1 MHRTDRGIPGCRMHA
16 HPARAMGR
24 KPSCTGAPVRRESTA
39 AFQDTEDRKVKTRS
53 LFLAGAVLMVIAAG
67 INAQQKTSQ
76 DLTWAFPQL
85 VAAKELKPV
94 EDDGKPRRVPG
105 SNKEYTQKQIDE
117 FFNAPDW
124 FPEEHPPLP
133 KTVQFGKSPR
143 VQACGKCHLINGQGH
158 PESAGLAGL
167 SAAYMIR
174 QMAELQRDIRK
185 NAEPMNIYAKNFSVG
200 RVGEERKSLP
210 SLSPGW
216 CKRLSKHEWFPRLT

>member
-1 MHRTDRGIPGCRMHA
+1 MHRMDRGVSGGRMHA

-24 KPSCTGAPVRRESTA
+24 KPSCTSALVRRESTA
-39 AFQDTEDRKVKTRS
+39 AFQETEDRKVKTRS
-53 LFLAGAVLMVIAAG
+53 LFLAGAVLIVIAAG
-67 INAQQKTSQ
+67 ISGQQKTSQ

-105 SNKEYTQKQIDE
+105 SNKGKNRSTS

-124 FPEEHPPLP
+124 FPGEHPPLP
-133 KTVQFGKSPR
+133 KTVQVGKSPR

-174 QMAELQRDIRK
+174 QMAELKKDIRK
-185 NAEPMNIYAKNFSVG
+185 NAELMNIYA
-200 RVGEERKSLP
+200 
-210 SLSPGW
+210 
-216 CKRLSKHEWFPRLT
+216 C